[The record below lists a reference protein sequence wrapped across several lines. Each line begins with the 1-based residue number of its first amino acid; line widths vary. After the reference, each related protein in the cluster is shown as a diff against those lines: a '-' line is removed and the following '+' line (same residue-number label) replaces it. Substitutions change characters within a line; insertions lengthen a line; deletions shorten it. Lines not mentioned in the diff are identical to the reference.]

1 MRSTKYAVVTAL
13 AAAISLALAGCGSSS
28 SSSSSSGSGGGK
40 TLVVWDYEANDNA
53 AGIARAEAIKE
64 FQAAHPGVT
73 VKFEAKSFDQIQ
85 QNAGMIL
92 NSNDVPDVMEY
103 NKGNSTAGLLSKQG
117 LLTDLTSQAAS
128 HGWDKALSP
137 SLQTTAKYTNGVMG
151 GSTWYGVPM
160 NGEFLTVYYN
170 KDLFAKYN
178 VAVPTTFDQFTAA
191 MATFKNAG
199 VTPLGMSGADYLGVH
214 LFYELALSKAD
225 RTWVD
230 DYQLFKGKVDF
241 KGPELSYAANTFS
254 DWVNKG
260 YISKDSA
267 AVKAQDEA
275 NAFEQG
281 KIPMFFSGNWWY
293 GSFLSEIK
301 NMQWGT
307 FLFPGNNLQ
316 VGSSGNLWVVPTKA
330 KNKDLAYDFIDTT
343 LGKPV
348 QNLMGNSGGIP
359 VAADPAAITDARS
372 KELIDEF
379 DSIAAKDDL
388 AFYPDWPVT
397 GYYDTL
403 QHAVQELI
411 NGSKSPSAMLDSIGS
426 VYQQNAPQ

>member
-1 MRSTKYAVVTAL
+1 MRSTKYAVCVAL
-13 AAAISLALAGCGSSS
+13 AAAVSLVLAGCGSSS
-28 SSSSSSGSGGGK
+28 SKAASGGGGK
-40 TLVVWDYEANDNA
+40 TLVVWDYEANDSA
-53 AGIARAEAIKE
+53 SGIARAEAIKE

-117 LLTDLTSQAAS
+117 LLTDLSSQAAS
-128 HGWDKALSP
+128 RGWDKTLSP
-137 SLQTTAKYTNGVMG
+137 SLQTTAKYTGGIMG

-178 VAVPTTFDQFTAA
+178 VPVPTTPDQFTAA
-191 MATFKNAG
+191 MATFKGAG
-199 VTPLGMSGADYLGVH
+199 VTPLAMSGADYLGVH

-225 RTWVD
+225 RTWVN

-241 KGPELSYAANTFS
+241 QGPQMSYAANTFA
-254 DWVNKG
+254 DWVKKG

-281 KIPMFFSGNWWY
+281 KIPMMFSGNWWY
-293 GSFLSEIK
+293 GQFLSEVK
-301 NMQWGT
+301 GMQWGT
-307 FLFPGNNLQ
+307 FLFPGNTLQ

-343 LGKPV
+343 LSKNV
-348 QNLMGNSGGIP
+348 QNLMGNSGGVP
-359 VAADPAAITDARS
+359 VAADPAAITNPSS
-372 KELIDEF
+372 KELITEF
-379 DSIAAKDDL
+379 DSITAKDGL
-388 AFYPDWPVT
+388 GFYPDWPVT

-403 QHAVQELI
+403 QHAIQELI
-411 NGSKSPSAMLDSIGS
+411 NGSKSPSSMLDTIGS
-426 VYQQNAPQ
+426 AYKQNAPQ